1 MKRATFGIAV
11 IVVLAV
17 PIAVA
22 TDWVTD
28 KEAEQ
33 KAAAAMVSDTT
44 IAEIGIE
51 HQTETI
57 RIFPSF

>member
-1 MKRATFGIAV
+1 MKRATLGITLVA
-11 IVVLAV
+11 VLAV

-33 KAAAAMVSDTT
+33 KAAAAMVSDAA